1 MTNREDIQK
10 ELRELSSIVPAGIG
24 PEERLPDGYMDELE
38 SAILQKTI
46 HKKDK
51 SSRLIWLKWAPAIA
65 ASLVILLSAMLWL
78 RPTSVESNFSPEIG
92 SEDID
97 QIIAYL
103 SHEDVMS
110 YSTMV
115 GSPDLDILSEDAFE
129 ELDLEEVKTY
139 MADQLDEFDTALYS
153 DINWE

>member
-65 ASLVILLSAMLWL
+65 ASLVILLSAILWL

-97 QIIAYL
+97 QIIAFL
-103 SHEDVMS
+103 SDQDVMS
-110 YSTMV
+110 YSTI
-115 GSPDLDILSEDAFE
+115 SSSDLDILSEDAFV

>member
-10 ELRELSSIVPAGIG
+10 ELRELSSIVPAGIS

-65 ASLVILLSAMLWL
+65 ASLVILLSAILWL

-92 SEDID
+92 SEDMD
-97 QIIAYL
+97 QIIAFL
-103 SHEDVMS
+103 SDQDVMS
-110 YSTMV
+110 YSTI
-115 GSPDLDILSEDAFE
+115 SSSDLDILSEDAFE